1 MFFCGN
7 RKRKIFDIWCPLPQK
22 IYSKWVEK
30 YLRWLTFAMNSW
42 KSVPKV
48 LNITSMSLCH
58 YSTQWWL
65 LPNCWV
71 WWRGGA
77 AVLAWCCRWRGPRTG
92 WQPRQNPA
100 LGPATLP
107 PHLRCAALQS
117 RTTAR
122 WAPATNQPP
131 CHTATSPHTHIFY
144 LHHIIANTH
153 FSYSHQ
159 ALNFFLSSY

>member
-1 MFFCGN
+1 
-7 RKRKIFDIWCPLPQK
+7 
-22 IYSKWVEK
+22 
-30 YLRWLTFAMNSW
+30 
-42 KSVPKV
+42 
-48 LNITSMSLCH
+48 MSLCH

-122 WAPATNQPP
+122 WAPPPTNHP
-131 CHTATSPHTHIFY
+131 AILPH
-144 LHHIIANTH
+144 HHIPTYFTYTTYTQILISLIATEH
-153 FSYSHQ
+153 WIFSFIIHHIR
-159 ALNFFLSSY
+159 NLSKEYWLLFSWSRNQW